1 MPRSSKIFRL
11 FVSSTFTD
19 LKHERTAL
27 QRYVF
32 PRLKELCEQYGTKFQ
47 AIDLR
52 WGVPTEAQLDHRTMD
67 ICINEL
73 RRCKELSPKPNFLIL
88 LGNRYGWRPIPNK
101 IEKHE
106 FEMILEWLKNHDV
119 SGYTLLQEWYQE
131 DCNQLPSAYRLLP
144 RTGKFEEAEVWEEI
158 EGRLRS
164 IFDETV
170 QQLPFSTEQKDHYL
184 LSATEHE
191 IREGAFKQEDAAD
204 HVFAFFREFI
214 HPPQT
219 SHARD
224 FIDYTEKGSVDE
236 VNQERLARLK
246 QDIEG
251 FLPKENIRSH
261 RVDWAGDDIDVSYL
275 PDFYQ
280 DVLAKLEGVIR
291 RECEEILEL
300 PVAMKE
306 KEIHE
311 QFSKA
316 HSQFFIGREEQLM
329 QVEQKLKQPL
339 NPVIISGES
348 GVGKTAFAAALANHL
363 KENGSMVHLVQRYI
377 GASSFG
383 LNSFELLQSILIE
396 LQPERAVEI
405 FEMRTM
411 DELEDELLSIFK
423 NASLREPIVIV
434 MDGLDQLQDRR
445 ILSSLFVK
453 ELPKYVTI
461 IGTVAKD
468 SSFYT
473 SMTRTFSDNHFI
485 EIVPMSRPEGRE
497 LLGYW
502 LNQEQRTLQPEQEE
516 LVLQSFEKSPL
527 PLYLKLAFEEVKLW
541 TSFQEKR
548 PLLPSIDGILEQ
560 FFERLSH
567 PSNHGSVLINHVF
580 GLLAASRNGLEE
592 AELLALLSENSDV
605 MEDFYSKAKHEYL
618 GKNLPVVIWARLFN
632 DLEPYLM
639 ERNENGSYIYSF
651 YHRQIGRKIKETYLK
666 QDFHE
671 KIADYFQDKQNFLDG
686 EESQIPNHRKAFELP
701 LQLYQSGYDRQME
714 SLLTDFNF
722 LQSKI
727 QTKLSHDLLRDY
739 ENLKNLQ
746 EGSRHSTQYADDF
759 SRFCQIHHSL
769 LVQFPEQILPFAI
782 RMPEGSKVFREAK
795 RWYEEKSIQY
805 LLSNQGQDLDLDYY
819 QHTFQLPDIDLSF
832 CKWHPNGRQL
842 LTIHDDVIKIW
853 DIYTGEEI
861 NQHYPGIG
869 TIKHVVFS
877 EEEDLLA
884 LASNHKLSI
893 LESST
898 FTCVYETQV
907 EETILNLAW
916 RPNGE
921 DLAVGTE
928 KGIVEIIHLPSQE
941 KVTCKPIDQAVL
953 QLAWRR
959 DGDEL
964 AIWYQAKFS
973 SDYRKMV
980 IWDVHNQTEKK
991 VLRSKYQ
998 LMPDTSLYHYMYYDD
1013 EGFLWT
1019 SESTGIMVWNIE
1031 RGVREDSTIGL
1042 EIGRHYFYQTK
1053 ILSVLDKGEIFVWE
1067 GKSGHGKL
1075 RLALPASETLL
1086 TIDFKDGLLATITVD
1101 GKVTIWDFR
1110 QLDAKSS
1117 NGDQVDWAYT
1127 HPLWVF
1133 AHYADWLNRLAG
1145 AFDVLIPRRKA
1156 LSKQVEDIFA
1166 AKQVNTQFID
1176 SLIISSSL
1184 SSSKSYLATGH
1195 LGQYMQIHNLKEDSI
1210 IQYQPFKSGNIRFCH
1225 LSADEKLAAFGTK
1238 DQVWIMNIRS
1248 GYVKKTFTSS
1258 SEIITARWSTNGQ
1271 VICIVHADGLI
1282 DLIDLN
1288 TNDGKSWML
1297 DAGPESEGQILM
1309 KWSPDGQYLSICIG
1323 NQFFVYQIAGTKKG
1337 KINEKLIA
1345 KGSLN
1350 QLVEN
1355 HEWSHDSKQIAFLG
1369 MRFEFIV
1376 VQVQL
1381 KQVVHQL
1388 DCFPTGVSHALADYL
1403 HDIMLLPHEKI
1414 ASLEDMA
1421 KQESEKANLQ
1431 RIQRFGQVLGANSL
1445 LAWDE
1450 TGNYL
1455 AVGLGNWLKVFM
1467 LTEGKETALFYTNE
1481 PMIGLYWNGDKLQ
1494 TIEGNTMKRKEY
1506 HFPQKKEG
1514 AS

>member
-88 LGNRYGWRPIPNK
+88 LGNRYGWRPVPNK

-106 FEMILEWLKNHDV
+106 FEMILEWLKNHDL
-119 SGYTLLQEWYQE
+119 SGYNLFQEWYQE
-131 DCNQLPSAYRLLP
+131 DRNQLPSAYRLLP
-144 RTGKFEEAEVWEEI
+144 RMGKYEEVEVWEGI
-158 EGRLRS
+158 EGKLRS
-164 IFDETV
+164 IFDEV
-170 QQLPFSTEQKDHYL
+170 VEQLPFSDEQKDHYL

-204 HVFAFFREFI
+204 HVFAFFREFN
-214 HPPQT
+214 HPPET

-224 FIDYTEKGSVDE
+224 FIDYTENGTVDE
-236 VNQERLARLK
+236 VNQDRLAQLK
-246 QDIEG
+246 RDIEE
-251 FLPKENIRSH
+251 FLPQENIRSH

-280 DVLAKLEGVIR
+280 DVLTKLEGVIK
-291 RECEEILEL
+291 RECEEILEI

-306 KEIHE
+306 KDIHE
-311 QFSKA
+311 QFSKT
-316 HSQFFIGREEQLM
+316 HSQFFIGREEQFL
-329 QVEQKLKQPL
+329 QVEQKLEQSL
-339 NPVIISGES
+339 NPMIISGES
-348 GVGKTAFAAALANHL
+348 GVGKTAFAAALANNL
-363 KENGSMVHLVQRYI
+363 KENGSMAHLVQRYI

-383 LNSFELLQSILIE
+383 LNSFELLQSILVE
-396 LQPERAVEI
+396 LEPERAVEI
-405 FEMRTM
+405 FEMRTI
-411 DELEDELLSIFK
+411 DELEDELLAIVEK
-423 NASLREPIVIV
+423 ASSAEPIVIV
-434 MDGLDQLQDRR
+434 LDGLDQLQDRR

-468 SSFYT
+468 SIFY
-473 SMTRTFSDNHFI
+473 SAMKRTFSENHFI
-485 EIVPMSRPEGRE
+485 EIVHMSRHEGKE
-497 LLGYW
+497 LLRYW
-502 LNQEQRTLQPEQEE
+502 LKQERRTLQHEQEQ

-541 TSFQEKR
+541 TSFQETR

-592 AELLALLSENSDV
+592 AELLNLLSESTDV
-605 MEDFYSKAKHEYL
+605 MEDFYKKAKHEYL

-666 QDFHE
+666 QVFHK
-671 KIADYFQDKQNFLDG
+671 KIGDYFQDMPNFLDG
-686 EESQIPNHRKAFELP
+686 EENKIPNHRKAFELP
-701 LQLYQSGYDRQME
+701 LQLYHSGYNRQME

-746 EGSRHSTQYADDF
+746 ADSKNSTEYTDDF
-759 SRFCQIHHSL
+759 SRFCQIRHSL
-769 LVQFPEQILPFAI
+769 LVQFPDQILPFAI
-782 RMPEGSKVFREAK
+782 RMPEGSKVFLEAK
-795 RWYEEKSIQY
+795 RWYEERKIPY

-832 CKWHPNGRQL
+832 CKWHPNGRHL
-842 LTIHDDVIKIW
+842 LTIHDDIIKIW
-853 DIYTGEEI
+853 DIHTGEEVI
-861 NQHYPGIG
+861 QHYPGIG
-869 TIKHVVFS
+869 AIKQVVFS
-877 EEEDLLA
+877 EGEDFLA
-884 LASNHKLSI
+884 LSSQHKLSI

-898 FTCVYETQV
+898 FRLVYETQV

-921 DLAVGTE
+921 DLAFGTE
-928 KGIVEIIHLPSQE
+928 EGMVGILHLPSQE
-941 KVTCKPIDQAVL
+941 KVTFWPIDQNVL

-964 AIWYQAKFS
+964 AIWYQANFS
-973 SDYRKMV
+973 SDYRKIV
-980 IWDVHNQTEKK
+980 IWDVQNETEKK

-998 LMPDTSLYHYMYYDD
+998 LQPGTSRYHYMCYD
-1013 EGFLWT
+1013 EMGFLWT
-1019 SESTGIMVWNIE
+1019 SESTGIMVWNVE

-1042 EIGRHYFYQTK
+1042 DIGRHYFYHSH
-1053 ILSVLDKGEIFVWE
+1053 ILSVLDKGDIFIWE
-1067 GKSGHGKL
+1067 GQSGYGKL
-1075 RLALPASETLL
+1075 RLALPPSETLL

-1101 GKVTIWDFR
+1101 GKVTIWDLR
-1110 QLDAKSS
+1110 KLDEKSRIS
-1117 NGDQVDWAYT
+1117 DQVSWAYN

-1133 AHYADWLNRLAG
+1133 AHYAQWLNTLFG
-1145 AFDVLIPRRKA
+1145 AFNVLIPRRKA

-1195 LGQYMQIHNLKEDSI
+1195 LGQYMQIHNLKDDSI
-1210 IQYQPFKSGNIRFCH
+1210 IKYQPFKSGNIRFCE

-1238 DQVWIMNIRS
+1238 DQVWVVNIRN
-1248 GYVKKTFTSS
+1248 GNVKKTFTSS
-1258 SEIITARWSTNGQ
+1258 SEIITASWSNNGQ
-1271 VICIVHADGLI
+1271 VISIAHSDGLI
-1282 DLIDLN
+1282 DLLN
-1288 TNDGKSWML
+1288 LHVNDGKSL
-1297 DAGPESEGQILM
+1297 HLEVDSDSAGQILM
-1309 KWSPDGQYLSICIG
+1309 KWSPDGRFLSICIG
-1323 NQFFVYQIAGTKKG
+1323 NQFYVYQVTVTSG
-1337 KINEKLIA
+1337 KLVEKLLA

-1350 QLVEN
+1350 QQVEN

-1369 MRFEFIV
+1369 MQFEIIV
-1376 VQVQL
+1376 VQVHS
-1381 KQVVHQL
+1381 KQVVQQL
-1388 DCFPTGVSHALADYL
+1388 ECFSTSISEALSAYL
-1403 HDIMLLPHEKI
+1403 HDIVLLPHEKI

-1421 KQESEKANLQ
+1421 KQESEHANLQ

-1467 LTEGKETALFYTNE
+1467 LIEGKETALFYTNE
-1481 PMIGLYWNGDKLQ
+1481 PMISLFWNGEKLQ

-1506 HFPQKKEG
+1506 YFPQKKEG